1 MRKGS
6 RELLRMQNLIEN
18 DRLNVGKKFEELF
31 ISDLKNLLED
41 YFEIIKTP
49 TLTSDKTKNGYKII
63 VEFDAKKVR
72 SVNFLPQEQ
81 V

>member
-6 RELLRMQNLIEN
+6 RELLRIQNLIEN

-31 ISDLKNLLED
+31 ICDLKNLLED